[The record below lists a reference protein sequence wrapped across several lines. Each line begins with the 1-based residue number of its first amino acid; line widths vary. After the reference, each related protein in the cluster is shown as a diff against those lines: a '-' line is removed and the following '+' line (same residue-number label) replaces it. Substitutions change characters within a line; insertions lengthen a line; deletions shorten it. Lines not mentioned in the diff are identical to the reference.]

1 MENTP
6 TLVEPS
12 PATGYQKAETLED
25 VRSLGAALPRIAK
38 GMLASDLDGMLGRTP
53 EDMQDMY
60 GVSAEYAPVHPFASV
75 VLGDLADKVLAHT
88 ANGEFQ
94 KLNPERMSV
103 DRLGDAVAQHV
114 GYVAGVMARTDKLKE
129 HPDTE
134 MARILLRGYF
144 EGTLATDGDPR
155 EFLAGEL
162 AKAAG
167 GDAEVAN
174 FVLGAENDGLFTLG
188 GPKHGANLLSNLAAH
203 YAGETTL
210 EFASKMMGGN
220 ERRAEAFVK
229 SVFGRPEGELAQL
242 LRDPHGPEGLLV
254 NFAATANHLAWEWA
268 KLGSATVEAN
278 ANNPKA
284 LSMWNHPKIAP
295 TRQVAG
301 DAESA
306 LKNADQIESYL
317 LREGKLVPCDRSGGM
332 ADLPMA
338 RLLASVE
345 RQGIYADEGSSLRG
359 ANASGL
365 RIVSPFAMEVRE
377 RLWDDTARAARLSDW
392 RSAAEV
398 VANTVSHTCAS
409 FAAQAIDADFEERD
423 RLVSLYRDALS
434 RFDPQLDKL
443 FENGKPSKQDER
455 YQALYQEL
463 AGEFGFEALKEH
475 MGVGQAHELVR
486 NARFGDLIPVA
497 AEALRLPMK
506 DDYTAANLVS
516 DLAFLK
522 KNLLK
527 DDYFLNQDGYLQGL
541 AEEAAQPAP
550 GVDPRELQNAVRI
563 PNAVWMWTQLL
574 RGLVE
579 GKPQRYTGSGAD
591 LNSDTFP
598 SAVQF
603 NPPDVRDVELFTWAR
618 HRLGEA
624 GLEPRQATRAAL
636 ALIVLTLHKDLEQLR
651 KAA

>member
-1 MENTP
+1 METTP
-6 TLVEPS
+6 VLVEPS
-12 PATGYQKAETLED
+12 PATGYQKAETLAD
-25 VRSLGAALPRIAK
+25 VRSLGASLPRIAQ
-38 GMLASDLDGMLGRTP
+38 GMLASDVAAVLGRTP
-53 EDMQDMY
+53 EDLKEIY
-60 GVSAEYAPVHPFASV
+60 GLEGDLAPVHEFAT
-75 VLGDLADKVLAHT
+75 VLLSDLAGKVLAHT
-88 ANGEFQ
+88 EGGEFQ
-94 KLNPERMSV
+94 KLNPERMSL
-103 DRLGDAVAQHV
+103 DRVGDAVAQHV
-114 GYVAGVMARTDKLKE
+114 GYVAGVMSRTDKLKE

-144 EGTLATDGDPR
+144 EGTLAAEGDTR

-167 GDAEVAN
+167 GGPEVAN
-174 FVLGAENDGLFTLG
+174 FVMAAENDGLFTLE
-188 GPKHGANLLSNLAAH
+188 GPKRGASLLSNLAAH
-203 YAGETTL
+203 YAGEKTL

-242 LRDPHGPEGLLV
+242 LRDPHGQEGLLV
-254 NFAATANHLAWEWA
+254 NFAGAAHHLAWEWA
-268 KLGSATVEAN
+268 KLGSAVVEAN
-278 ANNPKA
+278 DNNPKA
-284 LSMWNHPKIAP
+284 LAMWNHPKIAP

-317 LREGKLVPCDRSGGM
+317 LREGKLVPCDRSGGLS
-332 ADLPMA
+332 DLPMA
-338 RLLASVE
+338 RLLANVE
-345 RQGIYADEGSSLRG
+345 RQGIYADEGPGLRG
-359 ANASGL
+359 SGASGL

-377 RLWDDTARAARLSDW
+377 RLWDDTAKAARLSDW

-423 RLVSLYRDALS
+423 RLVTLYRDALS
-434 RFDPQLDKL
+434 RFEPQLDKL
-443 FENGKPSKQDER
+443 FEDGKPTKQDER

-475 MGVGQAHELVR
+475 MGVGKAHELVR
-486 NARFGDLIPVA
+486 DARFGDLIPVA
-497 AEALRLPMK
+497 CEALRLPVK
-506 DDYTAANLVS
+506 EDYTAANLVS

-527 DDYFLNQDGYLQGL
+527 DDYFLSQEGYLQGL

-624 GLEPRQATRAAL
+624 GVEPRQATRSAL